1 MSDILKLETFKA
13 CQDTDIPTKI
23 VKENANI
30 FANVLASNFDY
41 YIEKSSF
48 PSILKNASITSVFKV
63 DDRNSKDNHR
73 PVAML
78 PITSKIFDRCIF
90 LSITQFYGSSFVKKP
105 MWFSQRLQQY
115 CLLAILEK

>member
-23 VKENANI
+23 VKENADI